1 MKKAVGDCLVC
12 DLVLCRGLI
21 MHYEAHASHG
31 SVVLAPD
38 KKLLAWSLGEFKI
51 VSFCLLKT

>member
-1 MKKAVGDCLVC
+1 
-12 DLVLCRGLI
+12 